1 MVKKFIALLLGLLLL
16 SVVGFAGKL
25 AETSIK
31 NFGKA
36 HHVALPN
43 IEYVFWAILLG
54 LVIGNVCGKKSWF
67 AIFDPGVAT
76 YEMWLKLGIVLLGV
90 RFVLADVVQ
99 LGGVSLALIVV
110 EIGGAL
116 ALMIALARAFKL
128 GPKLTALL
136 AIGSSVC
143 GVSAIIATQG
153 AIDADEKDSAFAIAS
168 ILIIGAISL
177 FAFPLIG
184 HALHMSDHLFGVWAG
199 LAIDNTAEVAAAGAL
214 YSDEAQKIAVLV
226 KTARNA
232 TIGFVVLGAALYFA
246 SRGGRA
252 VTGSKIAFVWQ
263 KLPKFVIGFLVFSI
277 AASVHVFKP
286 ADITSLANASR
297 WAFLLTFAG
306 VGLRTN
312 FEDMK
317 KQGARP
323 FVVGAIAELGIA
335 AATLGL
341 VLIVDKTIGLR

>member
-1 MVKKFIALLLGLLLL
+1 VVKKFIALLLGLLLL

>member
-1 MVKKFIALLLGLLLL
+1 MKRAAALAPGLLLL
-16 SVVGFAGKL
+16 LVIGYG
-25 AETSIK
+25 
-31 NFGKA
+31 GKA
-36 HHVALPN
+36 SETLLKSIGKSTHTTLPN
-43 IEYVFWAILLG
+43 IEYVFWAIVFG
-54 LVIGNVCGKKSWF
+54 LIVGNIFGKRSWF
-67 AIFDPGVAT
+67 KIFDPGIAT
-76 YEMWLKLGIVLLGV
+76 YEIWLKVGIILLGARFVVADIAKLGIV
-90 RFVLADVVQ
+90 
-99 LGGVSLALIVV
+99 SLVLIVI

-153 AIDADEKDSAFAIAS
+153 AIDADEDDSAFAIAS
-168 ILIIGAISL
+168 ILIIGAVSL
-177 FAFPLIG
+177 FAFPLVG
-184 HALHMSDHLFGVWAG
+184 HALHMNDRLFGVWAG
-199 LAIDNTAEVAAAGAL
+199 LAIDNTAEVAAASAL

-252 VTGSKIAFVWQ
+252 VEGSKISFVWQ
-263 KLPKFVIGFLVFSI
+263 KLPKFVLGFLIFSI
-277 AASVHVFKP
+277 AASFHAFNP
-286 ADITSLANASR
+286 AHLTSLTNASR

-312 FEDMK
+312 FGEMK
-317 KQGARP
+317 KRGVRP
-323 FVVGAIAELGIA
+323 FVVGAVAELGIA
-335 AATLGL
+335 VATLGL
-341 VLIVDKTIGLR
+341 VLLVDKTIGLH